1 MAGWKLNGEER
12 RREERRGEEAKGIGS
27 HAHTQEEMQRS
38 GEETKPG
45 SVTAAA
51 P

>member
-27 HAHTQEEMQRS
+27 HAQEEMQRS